1 MKGAGWTQ
9 SPAIRYDA
17 STRQDSEDAAG
28 RPDGRGY
35 RVPGRLRAGGG
46 LSRTAAHVHH
56 QSDPWRVH
64 PKIAQQL
71 ARHSTI
77 TLTMDRYSHTMIG
90 DLAGGLDALPELSP
104 SKPESERLRAT
115 GTCDITPKTLPI
127 SLPKTLP
134 IALPTRAASQTSPV
148 ASHCTKAVNGTD
160 MSQQEKPVEQ
170 GASRASVHRN
180 APECE
185 RSGRDSNPRYGYP
198 HTAFPVRPLQPLGH
212 RSTRL
217 STPLYRAAYRDA
229 RGRAFRTDRSSS
241 GTPIPASRRTPVGQR
256 SAITLSLASSYSP
269 TPNGSAQCVITGRN
283 PRWKCKYLPGRAR
296 SAPKHCGPLRQ
307 CRKRSPAQWARSPR
321 RRRSLPAR
329 LSK

>member
-77 TLTMDRYSHTMIG
+77 TLTMDRYSHTVIG
-90 DLAGGLDALPELSP
+90 DLIDGLDALPELSP

-115 GTCDITPKTLPI
+115 GTCDIAPKSLPT
-127 SLPKTLP
+127 SLPKSLP
-134 IALPTRAASQTSPV
+134 ICLPTRAASQTSPI
-148 ASHCTKAVNGTD
+148 ASQCTKVANDTD
-160 MSQQEKPVEQ
+160 MSHQENPVEQ
-170 GASRASVHRN
+170 GVSCTPVHRA
-180 APECE
+180 APACTDDESLRVLGLE
-185 RSGRDSNPRYGYP
+185 PRTYGLKGRC
-198 HTAFPVRPLQPLGH
+198 
-212 RSTRL
+212 ST
-217 STPLYRAAYRDA
+217 Y
-229 RGRAFRTDRSSS
+229 
-241 GTPIPASRRTPVGQR
+241 
-256 SAITLSLASSYSP
+256 
-269 TPNGSAQCVITGRN
+269 
-283 PRWKCKYLPGRAR
+283 
-296 SAPKHCGPLRQ
+296 
-307 CRKRSPAQWARSPR
+307 
-321 RRRSLPAR
+321 
-329 LSK
+329 